1 LAADVSFE
9 HRSTADTDELL
20 AEIGRLTATNRQHRD
35 RARERDLLWLRHLVG
50 ARRTQPGEAPAPHPS
65 PRSDQLPAPEVD
77 RLPGFT
83 PDALTPGLLRAA
95 ILRDGCMIVRG
106 LVDPDDARLL
116 AGQIDRAF
124 EERERKE
131 AGGEPAEG
139 YYEEFE
145 ARPPYR
151 TPFRG
156 WIKAGSGL
164 LAADSPMLAFELM
177 EIFDAAGIPGL
188 VAAYLGE
195 PAALSVDKTT
205 LRKVEPGVSG
215 AWHQDG
221 AFMGDVRSVN
231 LWLSLSR
238 CGDEA
243 PGLDIVPRRLDHL
256 VPRGTDGPHLQDQVS
271 QATAEEAA
279 AGLPIVRPI
288 FEPGDAVLFDEL
300 CLHKTAS
307 DPRMSNTRFAVECW
321 FFGGSAFPDVYAP
334 IAV

>member
-1 LAADVSFE
+1 MAADVSFE
-9 HRSTADTDELL
+9 PRTLADTDELL
-20 AEIGRLTATNRQHRD
+20 AEIARLTEANRQRPD
-35 RARERDLLWLRHLVG
+35 RALERDLLWLRHVVG
-50 ARRTQPGEAPAPHPS
+50 ARRTQPGEDPAAHPTPLS
-65 PRSDQLPAPEVD
+65 EELPAPEVD
-77 RLPGFT
+77 RLPGFS

-106 LVDPDDARLL
+106 LVDPAEAVRF
-116 AGQIDRAF
+116 AGQIERAF
-124 EERERKE
+124 DERERKE
-131 AGGEPAEG
+131 AGAQPAAG

-151 TPFRG
+151 TPLRR
-156 WIKAGSGL
+156 WIKEGGGL

-177 EIFDAAGIPGL
+177 EIFDAAGIPEL

-205 LRKVEPGVSG
+205 LRKVEPSTVG

-243 PGLDIVPRRLDHL
+243 PGLDIVPRRLHGL
-256 VPRGTDGPHLQDQVS
+256 VPRGTDGTYMQDQVS
-271 QATAEEAA
+271 QATAEQAA
-279 AGLPIVRPI
+279 SGLSIVRPI

-300 CLHKTAS
+300 CLHKTGA
-307 DPRMSNTRFAVECW
+307 DPRMANTRFAVECW